1 MLYNDYNE
9 IPANLRRVILDE
21 TLEKRINKVP
31 LSLCNQ
37 IIDDYTRHEAE
48 METLRH
54 FSVQYKKGSVTKV
67 FEYTSGEDAL
77 VALDQLIGYDEK
89 DLSVVAVLKQAD
101 RVIRGYFNGQWILP
115 APKDAVKFN
124 KVGV

>member
-1 MLYNDYNE
+1 
-9 IPANLRRVILDE
+9 
-21 TLEKRINKVP
+21 
-31 LSLCNQ
+31 
-37 IIDDYTRHEAE
+37 

-54 FSVQYKKGSVTKV
+54 FSVQYKKGSVTKT
-67 FEYTSGEDAL
+67 FEYTSGQEAL
-77 VALDQLIGYDEK
+77 TALDQMIGYDDR

-101 RVIRGYFNGQWILP
+101 RVIRGYFNGQWIVP

>member
-31 LSLCNQ
+31 LSLCNR
-37 IIDDYTRHEAE
+37 IIDDYERHEAE

-54 FSVQYKKGSVTKV
+54 FSVQYKKGSVTKT
-67 FEYTSGEDAL
+67 FEYTSGQEAL
-77 VALDQLIGYDEK
+77 TALDQMIGYD
-89 DLSVVAVLKQAD
+89 DRHLSVVAVLKQAD

>member
-31 LSLCNQ
+31 LSLCNR
-37 IIDDYTRHEAE
+37 IIDDHERHEAE

-54 FSVQYKKGSVTKV
+54 FSVQYKKGSVTKT
-67 FEYTSGEDAL
+67 FEYTSGQEAL
-77 VALDQLIGYDEK
+77 TALDQMIGYDDR

-101 RVIRGYFNGQWILP
+101 RVIRGYFNGQWIVP
-115 APKDAVKFN
+115 APKDDVKFN

>member
-31 LSLCNQ
+31 LSLCNR
-37 IIDDYTRHEAE
+37 IIDDYERHEAE

-54 FSVQYKKGSVTKV
+54 FSVQYKKGSVTKT
-67 FEYTSGEDAL
+67 FEYTSGQEAL
-77 VALDQLIGYDEK
+77 TALDQMIGYDDR

-101 RVIRGYFNGQWILP
+101 RVIRGYFNGQWIVP